1 MADLKLSA
9 IFSAAEHASI
19 TSKSDY
25 KVFEFSD
32 KLQRCA
38 VVCEGGNCR
47 SSPADEDHEFC
58 FVSVQ
63 LEPFETCSLRIC
75 SVGDADF
82 QPCLKWEQC
91 LSIPSWCWWSSIT
104 VKNLNWIQGS
114 GSTSLYS
121 QESVHVVI
129 IKGVQKG
136 TQRSALF
143 QASVRRNLLIKFV
156 AINDKA
162 YASCV
167 HGLNDISQTL
177 WILNFCVTKTSL
189 LEHCR
194 RQQIGPEKQCT
205 PSIFLFSSCKYVA
218 KNKEGLVGVPCGAE
232 TKLWVWY
239 LMFSKSPVS
248 QQVPDHI
255 CKKSIDTAIDSQQT
269 VLFWGRSWTFLMQR
283 RNFDFVPTMWGD
295 TPSDR
300 NRWNKSV
307 RRGSRTFSVCLLP
320 RSSWIVFSACLMKE
334 VENGSK
340 LGLECSFRFEMFFRT
355 VVARACMGGSS
366 YTGAHSLLRWKV
378 VFMLLY
384 LPPGPGGIAMSE
396 GETCPDRNWSL
407 SNWCRVGKLDRPG
420 STSGTLS
427 WSCSKC
433 DWRCSAHDSAGMGE
447 TSY

>member
-143 QASVRRNLLIKFV
+143 QASVRRNLLIRHMHPVYMVWMISLKHFGFL
-156 AINDKA
+156 IF
-162 YASCV
+162 ASP
-167 HGLNDISQTL
+167 
-177 WILNFCVTKTSL
+177 KL
-189 LEHCR
+189 L
-194 RQQIGPEKQCT
+194 
-205 PSIFLFSSCKYVA
+205 SW
-218 KNKEGLVGVPCGAE
+218 N
-232 TKLWVWY
+232 
-239 LMFSKSPVS
+239 
-248 QQVPDHI
+248 
-255 CKKSIDTAIDSQQT
+255 T
-269 VLFWGRSWTFLMQR
+269 V
-283 RNFDFVPTMWGD
+283 V
-295 TPSDR
+295 
-300 NRWNKSV
+300 
-307 RRGSRTFSVCLLP
+307 
-320 RSSWIVFSACLMKE
+320 
-334 VENGSK
+334 GSK
-340 LGLECSFRFEMFFRT
+340 
-355 VVARACMGGSS
+355 
-366 YTGAHSLLRWKV
+366 
-378 VFMLLY
+378 
-384 LPPGPGGIAMSE
+384 
-396 GETCPDRNWSL
+396 
-407 SNWCRVGKLDRPG
+407 
-420 STSGTLS
+420 
-427 WSCSKC
+427 
-433 DWRCSAHDSAGMGE
+433 
-447 TSY
+447 